1 MKKIITSFVL
11 IFVAALAFNGQVDAQ
26 NLSNKGTEF
35 WVGYG
40 HHQYMENGSN
50 TQEMVVY
57 LSAEQAATVTVSI
70 YGTTWTQTYNV
81 PANTV
86 ITTATIPKFG
96 TTDARLYSGPC
107 GFFPPGTAC
116 GGVGVFVN
124 KAIHIESNV
133 PIVAYAHIYGS
144 ASSGATMLMPVETWG
159 FSYTTINSNQ
169 NYATNCYSWAYAI
182 AQHDNTRIEVTL
194 SQPSRNGLPA
204 GVPYVV
210 NLNKGDIYQ
219 VMVGTEAASAKP
231 EMTGTKIKSIDNGT
245 GNCYPIAVFAGS
257 SRTSGAPSACGT
269 GGGDNDNQ
277 QCFPTQAW
285 GKRYLLAPTSSSGN
299 AATRMTNGYKIVVK
313 ESGTLVYR
321 NGALMTPNA
330 TGFYYFQSNQEE
342 YITASKPIMVAQFMI
357 GGSCMNG
364 GVGDPEMI
372 YLSPIEQGIKKIGF
386 FRNTEENITVNY
398 LTLIIPTAGLAS
410 LVIDGSSTFNH
421 TYSHTRLPGYT
432 VVVKR
437 WSAAQAQST
446 ASSDSAFTAV
456 TYGLGSV
463 ESYGYNAGTLVNN
476 LNAVG
481 SIRNV
486 SDTSSAVS
494 HPFTCLGSPVALSV
508 LLAYQPTQIVW
519 QLSTLGAN
527 ISPNANVTQN
537 GPVSSGSQIIN
548 GVPYFQYDLP
558 GTYTFNG
565 VDTFRIPITATH
577 PSIENCNNTEPL
589 YFDVIVKESPKA
601 DFSITHTGCSLDPVT
616 FNGTTPTTNGFTINQ
631 WLYTFP
637 DATTATVQNP
647 VKTFTSTV
655 PVPIQLNIV
664 SQEGCV
670 ADTLKTISIYPKP
683 IANFTSSNDSV
694 CVNSALNFSS
704 TSSYAGP
711 APLNYFWWD
720 FGDGSAPIIATT
732 NTAQSH
738 TYTNPGTYT
747 VKHVAGVGSVCVS
760 DTIISVISVLYLPYT
775 SFTYPAGCL
784 PPSGTVNFTSTAGSG
799 DGQPITGHAWVFGD
813 LSSGVNNTS
822 TLANPS
828 HNYSSFGNYTI
839 NYQTTTQF
847 GCVKDTV
854 VNATFN
860 LPATFTWPALA
871 PVCQSIAGTVSVAT
885 ATVSN
890 GVTGTGVYSG
900 PGTDAAGNFNP
911 SIAGPGAHIIT
922 YTFTSTAGCTSSAT
936 QTINV
941 SNPPTANF
949 TGTASGCLPA
959 TGLASFTY
967 TGSNVSGETFEWNF
981 GHPASG
987 ANNTSTLS
995 NPTHNFTEGTYTVS
1009 VIATN
1014 ANGCKDTS
1022 TQIFT
1027 YGVTPALNY
1036 PALSPVCESNPGTVS
1051 VATATVTNA
1060 VTGTGVYSGPGTDA
1074 TGNFNPSTA
1083 GAGTHTITYTFTSTG
1098 NCISTITST
1107 IVVNPKPA
1115 ANFTGTASGC
1125 LPATGLASFN
1135 YTGSAAAGQTYLWN
1149 FGHPASG
1156 ANNTST
1162 LTNPTHIFTEGTYTV
1177 SVIATNANG
1186 CKDTS
1191 TQSFTYGVTPA
1202 LNYPALSPVCE
1213 SNPGTVSVATAT
1225 ITNGVTGTGVYSG
1238 PGTDEAGN
1246 FNPATAGAGTH
1257 TITYTFTS
1265 AGNCISTISSNII
1278 VNPKPMASFTATAA
1292 VCMGDAVNISNN
1304 STISSGTIS
1313 SNTWDFG
1320 DGSAPI
1326 VNNNANFSYNYT
1338 IPGTYTI
1345 TLKSQSAGGCASDV
1359 ITRVVK
1365 VNAVPVAGF
1374 DTPAFVCLP
1383 GSLQFTN
1390 TSTISDGATMTY
1402 NWDFGDGTGSSSAV
1416 NPSHTYASS
1425 GTYTIRLIA
1434 ISAAGCRDTIT
1445 STYGA
1450 FYDKPIALFDVTPV
1464 VLCQGTPNVFTD
1476 QSTAPNSTIANW
1488 NWDFADGSTSTSGT
1502 PSKTYSVPGNYDI
1515 SLTVKNTQGC
1525 TSDPYIRN
1533 VDVNVQP
1540 VIDAG
1545 PSFVVPTGTAIQ
1557 FNPTANDSTNVS
1569 FLWTPTGDIF
1579 NPAVLRPVIT
1589 ANQSLTYTLTA
1600 TGPTGC
1606 TASDTMSVKVLLP
1619 VIIPNA
1625 FSPNGDGINDTW
1637 VLANLADYP
1646 GATVEVFNRYGQK
1659 VFTSKGYSTP
1669 WDGTYKG
1676 KTLSFATYYYII
1688 YLNNGF
1694 KPLNGTITIVK

>member
-1022 TQIFT
+1022 TQ
-1027 YGVTPALNY
+1027 
-1036 PALSPVCESNPGTVS
+1036 
-1051 VATATVTNA
+1051 
-1060 VTGTGVYSGPGTDA
+1060 
-1074 TGNFNPSTA
+1074 
-1083 GAGTHTITYTFTSTG
+1083 
-1098 NCISTITST
+1098 
-1107 IVVNPKPA
+1107 
-1115 ANFTGTASGC
+1115 
-1125 LPATGLASFN
+1125 
-1135 YTGSAAAGQTYLWN
+1135 
-1149 FGHPASG
+1149 
-1156 ANNTST
+1156 
-1162 LTNPTHIFTEGTYTV
+1162 
-1177 SVIATNANG
+1177 
-1186 CKDTS
+1186 
-1191 TQSFTYGVTPA
+1191 SFTYGVTPA